1 MFRTNTTYMIG
12 SRGMEIHNQ
21 VVNNSG
27 FECIPR
33 IGLSFR
39 LPSEYSRLSWYG
51 LGPWET
57 YQDRKS
63 AAFMGQYEDTVAA
76 QHEPF
81 VVPCECGG
89 HEDTRCITL
98 SDGRHKLTV
107 TGGAPFHF
115 SALPY
120 SMEAYLKAGYAD
132 ELPKVCTGTWLM
144 LDAVHAGLGGDPR
157 LAKNIHPEYRIKTG
171 MYAYS
176 FKLIFE

>member
-1 MFRTNTTYMIG
+1 M
-12 SRGMEIHNQ
+12 
-21 VVNNSG
+21 
-27 FECIPR
+27 
-33 IGLSFR
+33 
-39 LPSEYSRLSWYG
+39 
-51 LGPWET
+51 
-57 YQDRKS
+57 
-63 AAFMGQYEDTVAA
+63 
-76 QHEPF
+76 
-81 VVPCECGG
+81 
-89 HEDTRCITL
+89 TL

-144 LDAVHAGLGGDPR
+144 LDAVHAGLGGDTGW
-157 LAKNIHPEYRIKTG
+157 AKNIHPEYRIKTG